1 MEELKL
7 MDESIRTCSEIGI
20 ISRLNEVVTPYRLAQ
35 LLFKGKV
42 SHQRKSD
49 SHPSRNPPIAEV
61 SLCSSTNDWPPIRDG
76 ANLLQLHH
84 LSSDLELK

>member
-7 MDESIRTCSEIGI
+7 MDESIRTCSEIRI
-20 ISRLNEVVTPYRLAQ
+20 TSRLNEVVTPYRLAQ

-49 SHPSRNPPIAEV
+49 SHPSRKPPIAEV
-61 SLCSSTNDWPPIRDG
+61 SPCSSTSDWPPIRDG
-76 ANLLQLHH
+76 ANLWQIHH
-84 LSSDLELK
+84 LSSDLEL